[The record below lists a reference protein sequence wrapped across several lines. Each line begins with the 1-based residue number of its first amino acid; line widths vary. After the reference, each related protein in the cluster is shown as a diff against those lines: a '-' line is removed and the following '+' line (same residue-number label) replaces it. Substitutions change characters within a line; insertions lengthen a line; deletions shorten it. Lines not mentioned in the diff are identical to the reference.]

1 MLILRNRLICME
13 IIKEKILFN
22 NQFESNY
29 LLQIAPEEL
38 CQGTDVVSLLVRF
51 ALVPQV
57 EKKNK
62 TQ

>member
-1 MLILRNRLICME
+1 ME
-13 IIKEKILFN
+13 IIEEKILFN

-29 LLQIAPEEL
+29 FLQIAPEEL